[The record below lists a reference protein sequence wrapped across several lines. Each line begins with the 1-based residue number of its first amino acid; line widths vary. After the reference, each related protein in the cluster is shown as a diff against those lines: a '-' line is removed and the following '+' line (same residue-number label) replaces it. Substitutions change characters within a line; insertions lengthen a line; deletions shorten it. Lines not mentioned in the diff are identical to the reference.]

1 MAKKK
6 KIEEP
11 INNAKLM
18 PIYIMSAIIPLIVY
32 MKFIKLEGILYKTW
46 KGFEFFGDFFNYYKS
61 VGIILTAVFALIM
74 LLLRDRREQPDL
86 IKQTDFIPVAIYL
99 FFVIISTF
107 LSEYIVVSLN
117 GFTERYEGMPVL
129 VSYIFICFYTSI
141 TVTREAEVKRIL
153 TVLGGSCVIIGIIGA
168 FQYFGMDI
176 FQSEWGMK
184 FILPPAYQQYA
195 GDMKFLYSEK
205 MVYGTLYNPNFA
217 GSYASML
224 LLISIGLFFYV
235 KNIKH
240 KIIASLLFLG
250 SAVILWIG
258 SMSRAGIVGGM
269 LGLIVFLA
277 LQFKNI
283 IKNWRYPVLVI
294 LCFAALGFIL
304 NSFSG
309 GRITQEF
316 DNINPI
322 KESERLAQLSEN
334 LYVEEIKTVNNGIAI
349 KTNTEAL
356 RIEIND
362 SNDNNYNNKDNG
374 NDIGNDKYSDSDSDS
389 DSGSDNDGDNDYN
402 NENVGIA
409 FYDKN
414 GNSIEGD
421 YSEGV
426 YTFSAEP
433 YKKYKLLVV
442 EHGVDYIMDIS
453 GYQFNIRYTDQGFQ
467 LLTATGETLMIKN
480 AEEVSPKKGMEAFGS
495 GRGFIW
501 SRTIPMIKNTILK
514 GYGPD
519 TYAIYFPQWDVAGK
533 INGLHDPTTVVDK
546 PHNWYL
552 QTAINTGLLSL
563 LGLIA
568 FIFMYLLKTMKIH
581 FKSSEKQEL
590 VLQSAIFSAII
601 SYCMAGFFNDSV
613 VSVAPVFWVILGLG
627 IAMNKSAYRKV
638 AAK

>member
-61 VGIILTAVFALIM
+61 IGIILTAVFALVM
-74 LLLRDRREQPDL
+74 LLLRDRRERPEL
-86 IKQTDFIPVAIYL
+86 KKQTEFIPAVVYL

-107 LSEYIVVSLN
+107 LSEYILVSIN

-141 TVTREAEVKRIL
+141 TVTREAEAKRIL
-153 TVLGGSCVIIGIIGA
+153 TVLGISCVIIGIIGT

-184 FILPPAYQQYA
+184 LILPSAYQQYA
-195 GDMKFLYSEK
+195 KDMKFLYSEK

-224 LLISIGLFFYV
+224 LLISIGLFFHV
-235 KNIKH
+235 KNMKH
-240 KIIASLLFLG
+240 KIIAGLLFFG

-258 SMSRAGIVGGM
+258 SMSRAGIVGGL
-269 LGLIVFLA
+269 LGLIVFFA

-283 IKNWRYPVLVI
+283 IKNWKYPVLVI
-294 LCFAALGFIL
+294 LCFAALGFTL

-316 DNINPI
+316 DKINPI
-322 KESERLAQLSEN
+322 KEFERLAQLGEKF
-334 LYVEEIKTVNNGIAI
+334 YVEEIKTVNKGIAI

-356 RIEIND
+356 RIEIDD
-362 SNDNNYNNKDNG
+362 SNDNSDNNKDNE
-374 NDIGNDKYSDSDSDS
+374 NDIGNDNNSDSDN
-389 DSGSDNDGDNDYN
+389 GYENDNG
-402 NENVGIA
+402 GIV
-409 FYDKN
+409 FYDEN

-421 YSEGV
+421 YNEGV
-426 YTFSAEP
+426 YTFTEEP
-433 YKKYKLLVV
+433 YKKYKLLTV
-442 EHGVDYIMDIS
+442 EHGVDYIINIS

-467 LLTATGETLMIKN
+467 LLTATGETLIIKN
-480 AEEVSPKKGMEAFGS
+480 AEEVLSKKGMEAFGS

-501 SRTIPMIKNTILK
+501 SRTIPMIKNTIFK

-533 INGLHDPTTVVDK
+533 INGLNDPTTVVDK

-552 QTAINTGLLSL
+552 QIAINTGLLSL

-581 FKSSEKQEL
+581 FKSNVKQEL

-613 VSVAPVFWVILGLG
+613 VSVAPVFWVLLGLG
-627 IAMNKSAYRKV
+627 IAMNKSAYKKV